1 MKRIIISDAP
11 IEPGHK
17 LDLIGEKYHYLAR
30 VLRCRKGERI
40 MVGDGKGN
48 FFFGELTDMDR
59 DKIQVDLLEPVR
71 IVWED
76 RVTTTLVQSLPKGNK
91 IERIIRGA
99 TELGVT
105 SVLPVNSRRTLTRY
119 DGEKTADKNMRFKRI
134 AQEAARQ
141 CGRPTL
147 PQVGDIREF
156 PELLEE
162 YRTREDSLKLIFW
175 EAEEKFGIY
184 QALKESR
191 PDVKNVVLAIG
202 PEGGWADEEVQAAL
216 RAGFHSI
223 KFGHGILRVE
233 TAAIG
238 FLSMIKFYFNMTE
251 QSLGLAEK

>member
-1 MKRIIISDAP
+1 MKRIIITDTSFD
-11 IEPGHK
+11 PGMTI
-17 LDLIGEKYHYLAR
+17 DLVGEKYHYLAR

-40 MVGDGKGN
+40 MVGDGRGN
-48 FFFGELTDMDR
+48 FLFGELVYMDR
-59 DKIQVDLLEPVR
+59 DKIQVNLLEPVR

-76 RVTTTLVQSLPKGNK
+76 RIGTILIQSLPKGNK

-99 TELGVT
+99 TELGVS

-119 DGEKTADKNMRFKRI
+119 DGGKVQDKNQRFKRI

-141 CGRPTL
+141 CGRPSL
-147 PQVGDIREF
+147 PVIGDILDFNEAI
-156 PELLEE
+156 EE
-162 YRTREDSLKLIFW
+162 YRTRDDCLKLIFW
-175 EAEEKFGIY
+175 EAEERFGIY

-191 PDVKNVVLAIG
+191 ADIANVVLAIG
-202 PEGGWADEEVQAAL
+202 PEGGWADEEVAAAKK
-216 RAGFHSI
+216 AGFHSV

-251 QSLGLAEK
+251 KASA